1 MGRCA
6 EMSLDFVSNQEI
18 ILAARQKLDQATW
31 DQLVGGSESETT
43 MRRNRLGFDLLAFRP
58 RILVDVSEI
67 DPSTTFLGH
76 PLRIPV
82 VLAPMGGLQNY
93 DPEGGVASARAAGRF
108 GTVHAVSAVTQPR

>member
-1 MGRCA
+1 
-6 EMSLDFVSNQEI
+6 
-18 ILAARQKLDQATW
+18 
-31 DQLVGGSESETT
+31 
-43 MRRNRLGFDLLAFRP
+43 
-58 RILVDVSEI
+58 

-108 GTVHAVSAVTQPR
+108 GTVHVVSTVTQPSLEETAAATPSPKIFQLYVHDDWEWVTDLIERVKAAGYVGLAVTVDDP